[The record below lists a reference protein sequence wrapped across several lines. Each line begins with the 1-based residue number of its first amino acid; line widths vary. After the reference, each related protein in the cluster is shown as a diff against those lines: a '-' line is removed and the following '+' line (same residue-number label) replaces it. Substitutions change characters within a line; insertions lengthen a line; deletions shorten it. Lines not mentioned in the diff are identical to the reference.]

1 MIAGLTLLVFV
12 PSYRRDS
19 LALFKEQKVAA
30 IGLIAL
36 SRTLFGVSEA
46 VTLYAT
52 LLGPVALVLLVN
64 SFQPLFV
71 FIIGI
76 ALTLLVPRVG
86 KESLAGMKMLQKGVG
101 IGLMLIGGYL
111 ISR

>member
-1 MIAGLTLLVFV
+1 MQGASLLSAVNGMIFKLIAIDKGFSTSLLWGFVGQVIAGLTLLVFV
-12 PSYRRDS
+12 PGYRRDS

-52 LLGPVALVLLVN
+52 LLGPVALVN
-64 SFQPLFV
+64 IFAGQR
-71 FIIGI
+71 IIEG
-76 ALTLLVPRVG
+76 P
-86 KESLAGMKMLQKGVG
+86 
-101 IGLMLIGGYL
+101 
-111 ISR
+111 